1 MKTCT
6 TVSAFL
12 FLLSHFSTTVYVSAC
27 VNDTTVFSVNCSFAA
42 YCDWISGGLRLFQGR
57 CSSRYSGTYD
67 FGGNGRNSRTGPYA
81 GELFSLPLC
90 PTQSPQHCLH
100 FIYRFSLEHGSAID
114 ANESNSLTL
123 SMGDA
128 FGSPKFVIWTLGSN
142 SRPAHEVRDVY
153 VPIVTNNSDYT
164 LAFHGALQPHGVTI
178 EICRITLSEFPC
190 PPRTTLPS
198 ITTTAST
205 KPDARDRPA
214 ETTSGDKQ
222 QNSSGKKDRPQTDAN
237 DSNNNKED
245 FNAGFSIPLSLILG
259 IAAVLLL
266 LLILLSLVFLGACL
280 LKRRRQNAGGLAV
293 WTGPKAVGRAKSR
306 S

>member
-12 FLLSHFSTTVYVSAC
+12 FLLCHFSTTVYVSAC

-42 YCDWISGGLRLFQGR
+42 YCDWISAGLRLFQGR

-67 FGGNGRNSRTGPYA
+67 FGGNGGNSRTGPYA
-81 GELFSLPLC
+81 GDLFSLPLC

-114 ANESNSLTL
+114 ANETNSLTL
-123 SMGDA
+123 SMSYA
-128 FGSPKFVIWTLGSN
+128 SGSPKFVIWTLGSN

-164 LAFHGALQPHGVTI
+164 LAFHGALQPRGFTI

-222 QNSSGKKDRPQTDAN
+222 QNSPGRKARPQTDAN
-237 DSNNNKED
+237 DSNNNNKED

-266 LLILLSLVFLGACL
+266 LLILLSLVVLGACL

-293 WTGPKAVGRAKSR
+293 
-306 S
+306 